1 MKDNVI
7 QLNSS
12 EKNFTDTIEDFPNRD
27 WIEAGIKILR
37 EKSVAALTSK
47 SISEEIKKEEKEFSR
62 LYNGIESYMEALLD
76 YWYEKETLKYI
87 DMLDEMTGDAADL
100 VLAMTEIIHNIDK
113 SDEIAIRNMAL
124 KCPNAHAALA
134 RVDRTRLDVAIG
146 LFKEMG
152 FSEKESEIRSKIFY
166 TSEIGTEYT
175 SISSSLEQKI
185 ARTKLLMVGD

>member
-37 EKSVAALTSK
+37 EKSVEALTSK

-62 LYNGIESYMEALLD
+62 LYNGMES
-76 YWYEKETLKYI
+76 

-185 ARTKLLMVGD
+185 ARTKLLMVRD